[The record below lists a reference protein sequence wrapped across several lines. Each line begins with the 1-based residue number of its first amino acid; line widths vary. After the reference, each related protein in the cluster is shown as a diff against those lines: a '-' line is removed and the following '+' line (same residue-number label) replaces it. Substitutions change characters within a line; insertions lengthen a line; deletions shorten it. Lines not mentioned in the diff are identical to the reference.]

1 MKKKALVLIIVLAC
15 ISSSF
20 SQKSIMIKRD
30 LNMYSHVWDDIIN
43 KRQISQNN
51 DMNFNQNFTLVAS
64 RENIVGIEDNTVF
77 MQQLDLL
84 ANPGNLGIIDSAY
97 KAFSVGDIPTVL
109 SKLDPNVVWNEAE
122 GNALADGNPYI
133 GPDAVLNGVFARI
146 GEQHEYFNL
155 KDIVLHEMSNDRVLA
170 TLRYDAKYKHNGAT
184 YDVQAAHLW
193 TLKDAKVIAFQQY
206 VDTKQLD
213 DALHGGNQTSNQKL
227 LYKTGN
233 PKDWPK
239 NQDAVVSA
247 PKNHKILMENENVR
261 VLEVTLSPNEL
272 EPVHHHQWPS
282 VLYIMEAGEFI
293 DRDGEGNIILD
304 TRQMPSPLEF
314 PMTMWKDPEAPHSV
328 ENLSPTKPI
337 RLIRVE
343 MKQ

>member
-1 MKKKALVLIIVLAC
+1 
-15 ISSSF
+15 
-20 SQKSIMIKRD
+20 
-30 LNMYSHVWDDIIN
+30 MYSQVWDDIVNEPQVSLIN
-43 KRQISQNN
+43 ETNFAQNITGVVNSQS
-51 DMNFNQNFTLVAS
+51 F
-64 RENIVGIEDNTVF
+64 VGIEDKT
-77 MQQLDLL
+77 LIGRPLGL
-84 ANPGNLGIIDSAY
+84 RSNPGNLGVIDSAY
-97 KAFSVGDIPTVL
+97 KAFAVGDIPTVL
-109 SKLDPNVVWNEAE
+109 SKLNPNVVWNEAE

-155 KDIVLHEMSNDRVLA
+155 KDIVLHEMSNNQVFA
-170 TLRYDAKYKHNGAT
+170 TLRYDAKYKHNGAV

-193 TLKDAKVIAFQQY
+193 TLKNGKVTTFQQY

-213 DALHGGNQTSNQKL
+213 DALHSQNQIADQKL

-239 NQDAVVSA
+239 NQDALVSA
-247 PKNHKILMENENVR
+247 PKNHKILMENKNVR
-261 VLEVTLSPNEL
+261 VLEVTLSPKEL

-282 VLYIMEAGEFI
+282 VLYIMEAGDFI

-304 TRQMPSPLEF
+304 TRQLPSPMEF

-328 ENLSPTKPI
+328 ENLSPTKSI

>member
-1 MKKKALVLIIVLAC
+1 MKKSVFPFIIAFLCFSIAFAQKSIKIKRNLDTYSQVLDGIVNTGHTD
-15 ISSSF
+15 IVNITSF
-20 SQKSIMIKRD
+20 SQNTS
-30 LNMYSHVWDDIIN
+30 
-43 KRQISQNN
+43 
-51 DMNFNQNFTLVAS
+51 LVVS
-64 RENIVGIEDNTVF
+64 RENKEGIEENTVL
-77 MQQLDLL
+77 MQPLGLRS
-84 ANPGNLGIIDSAY
+84 NPGNLSVIDSAY
-97 KAFSVGDIPTVL
+97 NAFGVGDIPTVL

-155 KDIVLHEMSNDRVLA
+155 KNIVLHEMSNDQVLA
-170 TLRYDAKYKHNGAT
+170 TLRYDAKYKHNAAA

-193 TLKDAKVIAFQQY
+193 TLKDGKVTAFQQF

-213 DALHGGNQTSNQKL
+213 DALNIKNLTSGQQL

-239 NQDAVVSA
+239 NQDAVISA
-247 PKNHKILMENENVR
+247 PNNHKILLENENVR
-261 VLEVTLSPNEL
+261 VLEVTVSPNEL

-282 VLYIMEAGEFI
+282 VLYVMEASEFI

-304 TRQMPSPLEF
+304 TRQLTTPMEF